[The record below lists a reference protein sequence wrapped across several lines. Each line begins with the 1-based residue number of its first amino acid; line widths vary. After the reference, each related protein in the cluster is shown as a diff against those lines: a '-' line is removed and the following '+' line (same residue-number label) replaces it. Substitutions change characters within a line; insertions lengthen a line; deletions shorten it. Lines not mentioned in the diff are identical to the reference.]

1 MSIAFTKYLV
11 GPVSCLGGSHDILT
25 ELELDVTL
33 IFPGRNGAKPKK
45 KKWNVWFYQNINWH
59 NISKNKYIKTN
70 IIPSVLVRTSIEF
83 VGLLNSET
91 FCTFV

>member
-45 KKWNVWFYQNINWH
+45 KK
-59 NISKNKYIKTN
+59 KNEMFDFIK
-70 IIPSVLVRTSIEF
+70 I
-83 VGLLNSET
+83 
-91 FCTFV
+91 